1 MSPPEQPAPSQK
13 LELKVEPGFE
23 GVIRLMAVPPVELH
37 LEQDGP
43 LIQKG
48 RKYTLRLKGTQK
60 NLAPPGG
67 GGEAPQCRILIKAQS
82 QGVERTT
89 ELLTAL
95 AIQGESCGA
104 SVEFDALEVGF
115 IGKGTAQLSVMPV
128 FPFATEFP
136 LRKPV
141 DFDNPL
147 DVNGADA
154 GQVVKLG
161 KLVKFEPR
169 ISRIFSTVRLR
180 LSVFHSPPSNGKRST
195 TPFARFEWTP
205 EDRETHTWHV
215 GCAESNGVKMLAYL
229 ETNAEEYAYDFVL
242 EAFDVQGTQE
252 VRYPLWERAGA
263 LKFSKPELKSFGL
276 RWGGRMVV
284 EIDNVDPDYSLPLEL
299 SLWTHKPFLADPM
312 LSNFQVMNM
321 VARPSEVKSTS
332 FEFFHDVLYDEVT
345 ADTSAYFGLLRIPKS
360 LSGTEDYVPISAVMK
375 FSEKEFFPFDE
386 DELWLEP
393 PKQKGTKQSKKLK
406 TPKELATAIASSEL
420 KIRPQRMPHF
430 GDVTFGVREKNLVVG
445 FKVSGETVF
454 WKDAAPV
461 FSLLDASGQSELM
474 KLDAKP
480 TAENARLYEVL
491 LPLDDKRLQGQKVKF
506 QAKVSN
512 PDAKLWGELVAAPP
526 TIAQAY
532 EGVPRLSGV
541 KVKMVNLTDETG
553 YIQVRCKAQHIPTGK
568 NGATLGFRVQEIAAD
583 LESPIAMRRVKFQY
597 DVPKGAGGQCD
608 PRGWFQARIMDPLV
622 VQEFDGALNGK
633 GDGKFQLEAYVMDS
647 EGKVLGMDVAPVMVE
662 FGDSPR
668 SVTKSLIFGKVV
680 PKEFREKV
688 FAICSDLQIDPSH
701 LMACMAFETG
711 REFRASTKNRAGHDA
726 YGLIQ
731 FTPNAVKDLKK
742 REDPN
747 KPKDP
752 KKPNDSQVTLEEL
765 RKMSEVEQLDY
776 VHDYFLYWK
785 KIKNVPLKTLG
796 DVYACIICPDA
807 IGKDDAHKC
816 YTKDTNTHAAFMAN
830 KGLARGKDYITKED
844 ITVPVKREF
853 EEGQS
858 VDLRLDP

>member
-23 GVIRLMAVPPVELH
+23 GVIRLVAVPPVELH

-89 ELLTAL
+89 ELLTTL
-95 AIQGESCGA
+95 AIQGERCGA

-115 IGKGTAQLSVMPV
+115 IGKGTAQLSVVPV
-128 FPFATEFP
+128 FPFATELP
-136 LRKPV
+136 LSKPV

-147 DVNGADA
+147 DVDGAEA
-154 GQVVKLG
+154 GQGVKLG
-161 KLVKFEPR
+161 KRVEFKPR

-180 LSVFHSPPSNGKRST
+180 LSVFPSAPSKGKRST
-195 TPFARFEWTP
+195 TPFARFDWPP

-215 GCAESNGVKMLAYL
+215 GCAESNGIKMLAYL
-229 ETNAEEYAYDFVL
+229 ETNAEEYSYDFVL
-242 EAFDVQGTQE
+242 EAFDEQGGQE
-252 VRYPLWERAGA
+252 VCYPLWDRAGA

-299 SLWTHKPFLADPM
+299 SLWTHKPFLEDPM
-312 LSNFQVMNM
+312 LSNFQVMNL
-321 VARPSEVKSTS
+321 VARPSVVKSTS

-345 ADTSAYFGLLRIPKS
+345 ADTRAYFGLLRIPKS

-375 FSEKEFFPFDE
+375 FNEKEFFPFDE

-393 PKQKGTKQSKKLK
+393 PKQKGTKQSKRLK

-420 KIRPQRMPHF
+420 KIRPERLPHF
-430 GDVTFGVREKNLVVG
+430 GDVTFGVREKNLLVG

-461 FSLLDASGQSELM
+461 FSLLDASGENELM

-480 TAENARLYEVL
+480 TAENPRLHEVL
-491 LPLDDKRLQGQKVKF
+491 LPLDDKRIQGQKVKF

-512 PDAKLWGELVAAPP
+512 PDAKLWDELVAAPP

-532 EGVPRLSGV
+532 EGVPRLSGLT
-541 KVKMVNLTDETG
+541 VKMVNLTDETG
-553 YIQVRCKAQHIPTGK
+553 YIQVRCRAQHIPTGK
-568 NGATLGFRVQEIAAD
+568 DGATLGFRVQEIASD
-583 LESPIAMRRVKFQY
+583 LENPIPMRRVRFQY
-597 DVPKGAGGQCD
+597 DLPKGAGGQCD
-608 PRGWFQARIMDPLV
+608 SRGWLQARIMDPLI
-622 VQEFDGALNGK
+622 VQEFDRVLK
-633 GDGKFQLEAYVMDS
+633 GQEDGKFQLEAYVVDNQ
-647 EGKVLGMDVAPVMVE
+647 GKVLGTDVAPVKMDI
-662 FGDSPR
+662 GDSPR
-668 SVTKSLIFGKVV
+668 AVTKSLIFGKKVS
-680 PKEFREKV
+680 KEFREKV
-688 FAICSDLQIDPSH
+688 FAVCADLKIDPQH
-701 LMACMAFETG
+701 LMACMAYETG
-711 REFRASTKNRAGHDA
+711 RTFSASIQNRAGGEA

-731 FTPNAVKDLKK
+731 FTPKAAAQLGTTVAVVK
-742 REDPN
+742 R
-747 KPKDP
+747 
-752 KKPNDSQVTLEEL
+752 L
-765 RKMSEVEQLDY
+765 SEVEQLDY
-776 VHDYFLYWK
+776 VQQYFRYWLNA
-785 KIKNVPLKTLG
+785 KNKPLKTLS
-796 DVYACIICPDA
+796 DVYACIICPAA
-807 IGKDDAHKC
+807 IGKDESYKC
-816 YTKDTNTHAAFMAN
+816 YEKNTSTNLYFDKNKD
-830 KGLARGKDYITKED
+830 LARGKDFITKED
-844 ITVPVKREF
+844 ITVPVQREF
-853 EEGQS
+853 EEGQA
-858 VDLRLDP
+858 VGFRLDP